1 MIAAIGSAKT
11 VEEERQLIQEADRYL
26 IEKHLYLW
34 GPIMP
39 QVAVTQPWIVG
50 YSRRVF
56 GDAPGYGRRL
66 RRADDRRH
74 RSWRLPTSGLE

>member
-39 QVAVTQPWIVG
+39 QVGYNGENRLGDVDNYSIFARLWIDHAMKESMG
-50 YSRRVF
+50 N
-56 GDAPGYGRRL
+56 
-66 RRADDRRH
+66 
-74 RSWRLPTSGLE
+74 

>member
-1 MIAAIGSAKT
+1 MIAAIGSAKS

-26 IEKHLYLW
+26 IENHLYLW

-50 YSRRVF
+50 YNGENRL
-56 GDAPGYGRRL
+56 GDVDSYVIFARLWIDQAMKAEMGR
-66 RRADDRRH
+66 
-74 RSWRLPTSGLE
+74 